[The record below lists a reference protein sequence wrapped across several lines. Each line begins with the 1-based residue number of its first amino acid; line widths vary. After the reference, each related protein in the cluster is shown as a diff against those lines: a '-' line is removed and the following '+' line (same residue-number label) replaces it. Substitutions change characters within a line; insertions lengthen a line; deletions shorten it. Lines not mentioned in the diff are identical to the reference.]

1 MFGYRNPRQNTRRR
15 RGTVF
20 RTLVPRAAIALTP
33 TRSPPQLAC
42 GHAKPIR
49 ATKKDGSI
57 TPLHPAIFI
66 SHRNRSAGVK
76 KSPCPLFGTLMPFTD
91 KVKGG
96 SLFAPP
102 PPGICEERLVA
113 TSIGRASPGV
123 EAECVYMLLSQ
134 KLPQSLVCC
143 NRFCQTTLDHTKAV
157 FSLLALPKCFL
168 TMWPRNYDGDTYI

>member
-1 MFGYRNPRQNTRRR
+1 MCLFQIWHSTLVRPQQRCPSSPVACGSAMFGYRNPRQNTRRR

-102 PPGICEERLVA
+102 PPAYVK
-113 TSIGRASPGV
+113 SASWLRQLGEP
-123 EAECVYMLLSQ
+123 LLE
-134 KLPQSLVCC
+134 
-143 NRFCQTTLDHTKAV
+143 
-157 FSLLALPKCFL
+157 
-168 TMWPRNYDGDTYI
+168 